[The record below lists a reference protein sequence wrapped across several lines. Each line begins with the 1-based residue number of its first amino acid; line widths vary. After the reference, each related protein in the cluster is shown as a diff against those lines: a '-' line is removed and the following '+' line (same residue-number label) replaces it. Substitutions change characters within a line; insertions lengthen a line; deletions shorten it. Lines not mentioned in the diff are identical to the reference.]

1 MHLQAS
7 MVRKAQGVV
16 VLSTYEYEPGA
27 KSAVESTFGGRCLQ
41 VGYVYFVPINLLV
54 LNSTL
59 AALHFLSAGG
69 LVPSTNLHQPR
80 TI

>member
-7 MVRKAQGVV
+7 MVRKVQGVV
-16 VLSTYEYEPGA
+16 ILSAYEYEPGA
-27 KSAVESTFGGRCLQ
+27 NKAVESTIGGKCLQ

-59 AALHFLSAGG
+59 S
-69 LVPSTNLHQPR
+69 QPF
-80 TI
+80 IS